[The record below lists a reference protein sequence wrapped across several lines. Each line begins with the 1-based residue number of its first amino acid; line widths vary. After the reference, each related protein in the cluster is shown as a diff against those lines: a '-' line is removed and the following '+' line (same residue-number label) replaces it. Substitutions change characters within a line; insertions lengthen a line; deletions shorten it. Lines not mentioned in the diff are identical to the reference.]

1 MIMILGVDVNT
12 HHTLTFR
19 NKYRSEVINPDIENN
34 RNGDLKN
41 LYSKGRNLRKNL
53 KTDNCLTLG

>member
-1 MIMILGVDVNT
+1 MIMILGVGVNT

-41 LYSKGRNLRKNL
+41 LYSKGRNLRK
-53 KTDNCLTLG
+53 KSED